1 MAAKEMRAVYA
12 AALAEL
18 AASDTR
24 IVLLEADLMRASG
37 TASFKERFPERL
49 FDLGVAEANMVG
61 VAAGLAAEG
70 KIPFAASF
78 GCFASRRV
86 FDQFFVSC
94 AYARLGVKLVGT
106 DPGVTAAYNGG
117 THMPFEDLG
126 LMREVPGLD
135 IVEPSDPLS
144 LAALLRALAARPG
157 PAYLRL
163 HRKAV
168 EPLYAEG
175 ESFEV
180 GKAKLLREGGDLC
193 FVALGALMVRNSL
206 RAAELLAAE
215 GIAASVIDALSL
227 KPLDAALILA
237 EARRSGA
244 VLSAENHQV
253 AGGLG
258 SALAELLAETGA
270 ARLARV
276 GVRDEFGEVGT
287 QEYLVE
293 RFGLRAE
300 DIAQAARRLLAAKVK
315 ENA

>member
-1 MAAKEMRAVYA
+1 
-12 AALAEL
+12 
-18 AASDTR
+18 
-24 IVLLEADLMRASG
+24 
-37 TASFKERFPERL
+37 
-49 FDLGVAEANMVG
+49 
-61 VAAGLAAEG
+61 
-70 KIPFAASF
+70 
-78 GCFASRRV
+78 
-86 FDQFFVSC
+86 
-94 AYARLGVKLVGT
+94 
-106 DPGVTAAYNGG
+106 
-117 THMPFEDLG
+117 
-126 LMREVPGLD
+126 
-135 IVEPSDPLS
+135 
-144 LAALLRALAARPG
+144 
-157 PAYLRL
+157 
-163 HRKAV
+163 
-168 EPLYAEG
+168 
-175 ESFEV
+175 
-180 GKAKLLREGGDLC
+180 
-193 FVALGALMVRNSL
+193 MVRNSL

-227 KPLDAALILA
+227 KPLDAGLVLA

>member
-18 AASDTR
+18 AASDPR

-144 LAALLRALAARPG
+144 LAALIRELAARPG

-193 FVALGALMVRNSL
+193 IVALGALMVRNSL

-227 KPLDAALILA
+227 KPLDAALVLA